1 MPTPRGLVTWKPI
14 GFLSIL
20 SFLNS
25 CSYLTLQSPC
35 QIFTDR
41 ALLTADYMTLAK
53 DFEKGCCCDCCWCS
67 SKVTREWRVLWHLR
81 QYSTVVVWGLFAW
94 RLIMAKTMPDRNILE
109 DSYQL
114 VKHFLD
120 FKVAAATAVGAVP
133 RSHGGVEST
142 LAPPTIL
149 HSGCMGLVCLATD
162 NSDVTLTQTDGRWR

>member
-1 MPTPRGLVTWKPI
+1 MACFSWDNTITI
-14 GFLSIL
+14 H
-20 SFLNS
+20 
-25 CSYLTLQSPC
+25 C
-35 QIFTDR
+35 
-41 ALLTADYMTLAK
+41 
-53 DFEKGCCCDCCWCS
+53 
-67 SKVTREWRVLWHLR
+67 VL
-81 QYSTVVVWGLFAW
+81 QYSYTD
-94 RLIMAKTMPDRNILE
+94 KNILE
-109 DSYQL
+109 ESYQL

>member
-1 MPTPRGLVTWKPI
+1 
-14 GFLSIL
+14 
-20 SFLNS
+20 
-25 CSYLTLQSPC
+25 
-35 QIFTDR
+35 
-41 ALLTADYMTLAK
+41 
-53 DFEKGCCCDCCWCS
+53 
-67 SKVTREWRVLWHLR
+67 
-81 QYSTVVVWGLFAW
+81 
-94 RLIMAKTMPDRNILE
+94 MAKMMPDRNILE

-162 NSDVTLTQTDGRWR
+162 YGKNDVSSTLQLDLTT